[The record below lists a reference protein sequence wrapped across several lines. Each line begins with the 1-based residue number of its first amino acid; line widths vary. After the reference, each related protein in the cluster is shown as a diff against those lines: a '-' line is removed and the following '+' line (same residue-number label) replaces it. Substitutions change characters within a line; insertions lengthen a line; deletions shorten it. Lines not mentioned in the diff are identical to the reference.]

1 MRPFVI
7 RIAENGA
14 IEEFASLT
22 INPAHPRPT
31 DAALLL
37 HTCLARLPSLRL
49 PNFPGF
55 P

>member
-1 MRPFVI
+1 MALALPATAG
-7 RIAENGA
+7 IAVG
-14 IEEFASLT
+14 